1 MVTVYVFMIDYMR
14 FTAKNI
20 KSAYTVAQMF
30 V

>member
-1 MVTVYVFMIDYMR
+1 MVTVYVFMIYYIH
-14 FTAKNI
+14 FTAENI